1 MNIDIWQGA
10 NLALAF
16 LLELVAFTALGL
28 LGARR
33 GNGRARKLAYGVAA
47 AVATMAVWGLF
58 AAPQATFTIP
68 AMAVLAKVSVF
79 GGASVALHRL
89 GHPRAAAIFPLLVL
103 ANLAIIHFS

>member
-33 GNGRARKLAYGVAA
+33 GTDGRENSP
-47 AVATMAVWGLF
+47 TE
-58 AAPQATFTIP
+58 
-68 AMAVLAKVSVF
+68 
-79 GGASVALHRL
+79 
-89 GHPRAAAIFPLLVL
+89 
-103 ANLAIIHFS
+103 